1 MEKPAPVQELVV
13 RATGLTGTIV
23 GGGVLVQLEDGVTG
37 LARVGHR
44 MGSVEVL
51 GMGSVLEAGPAQ
63 GMVMGLEVVALMAAG
78 MGLEVV
84 AGMVLEV
91 GALMVAGMVLEVVAL
106 MVAGMVLEVA
116 PVILVVVAAEVEEVA
131 VALVAMGHPRHPT
144 PNEEP
149 AMGDGS
155 PCVQVLVRPR
165 VMFLNACLHGV

>member
-37 LARVGHR
+37 LARAGHR

-63 GMVMGLEVVALMAAG
+63 GMVMGLEVVAG
-78 MGLEVV
+78 MGLEVG

-91 GALMVAGMVLEVVAL
+91 GALLVAGMVLEVVGL

-116 PVILVVVAAEVEEVA
+116 PVILVA
-131 VALVAMGHPRHPT
+131 VGRGGGSGGGRGGGSGGGFSGYGT
-144 PNEEP
+144 P
-149 AMGDGS
+149 S
-155 PCVQVLVRPR
+155 PSDPQRR
-165 VMFLNACLHGV
+165 TSHG